1 MSKVLVFRFF
11 VLLSVLAVLNAC
23 KHEEPY
29 PKPKSY
35 FRIELPKHSYKKFN
49 DGCNYSFEFS
59 TWAQVISKPGVPVEK
74 CFKNITY
81 PKFKAVIYCTYVPLD
96 SNLFQYTEY
105 SRKLAYEHTI
115 KANSIE
121 ETEYSNPEK
130 KVFGTSFDLKG
141 DVACNYLF
149 YLTDSTNNYFAGSLY
164 FETVPNYD
172 SLQPVLDYVKEDIE
186 HLINT
191 FEWK

>member
-1 MSKVLVFRFF
+1 MNRKLTYKFALLLFILVLI
-11 VLLSVLAVLNAC
+11 SAC
-23 KHEEPY
+23 RHEEPY

-35 FRIELPKHSYKKFN
+35 FRIELPEHSYQKFD
-49 DGCNYSFEFS
+49 DGCPYSFEVS
-59 TWAQVISKPGVPVEK
+59 TLAQVINKPGSPEEK
-74 CFKNITY
+74 CFKNVIY
-81 PKFKAVIYCTYVPLD
+81 PNFKAVIYCTYVPLD

-121 ETEYSNPEK
+121 EVEYANPEK

-164 FETVPNYD
+164 FETAPNYD
-172 SLQPVLDYVKEDIE
+172 SLQPVLEYVKKDIE